1 MAKILIVEVDLD
13 LCTKVRNWLA
23 RDRHSI
29 ETVDNGKEAL
39 GLLRFY
45 KYELVILDWN
55 LPDLTGLEICK
66 EFRDFGGRTPILMLT
81 GKSEVKDKTSGL
93 DAGADDYLTKP
104 FHFEELSS
112 RIKALLRRPSGL
124 VEEVIKVG
132 TLTLETSSGRVEN
145 GGSLI
150 PLLPKEF
157 ALLQFLMRHPNQV
170 FSAEALL
177 ERIWASDSDSSANT
191 VRTYMYTLRK
201 KISPRGTSQLIQTV
215 HGVGYRLEA
224 PSDKGQQLQELGGS
238 ASSVVVRNE
247 SSI

>member
-1 MAKILIVEVDLD
+1 MAKILFIEDDPD
-13 LCTKVRNWLA
+13 LCLKVRNWLT
-23 RDRHSI
+23 RERHSV
-29 ETVDNGKEAL
+29 ETVSNGREGL

-66 EFRDFGGRTPILMLT
+66 EYRSLGGRTPILMLT
-81 GKSEVKDKTSGL
+81 GKSEIKDKTSGL

-112 RIKALLRRPSGL
+112 RIKALLRRPAGL
-124 VEEVIKVG
+124 VDEVIKVG
-132 TLTLETSSGRVEN
+132 NLTLEPGSGSVEN
-145 GGSLI
+145 NGA
-150 PLLPKEF
+150 PVALLPKEF
-157 ALLQFLMRHPNQV
+157 ALLQFLMRHPNQI

-201 KISPRGTSQLIQTV
+201 KICPKGAAQIIQTV
-215 HGVGYRLEA
+215 HGVGYKLEV
-224 PSDKGQQLQELGGS
+224 PDGTEKELQEVGQ
-238 ASSVVVRNE
+238 ANNTAPKNE
-247 SSI
+247 T